1 LTSASPELTFPPV
14 PRKVATGLIRRA
26 LDRLGLRFP
35 MLFLI
40 LLFVT
45 VADMLTPDVIPFADE
60 IVLAVLTA
68 IFGLWKDR
76 RPKPGTASPAGG
88 RR

>member
-1 LTSASPELTFPPV
+1 MA
-14 PRKVATGLIRRA
+14 RKVATGLIARF
-26 LDRLGLRFP
+26 LSRLGLRFP

-40 LLFVT
+40 LLVVT
-45 VADMLTPDVIPFADE
+45 ILDVLIPDPLPFADE
-60 IVLAVLTA
+60 IVLAVLTV

-76 RPKPGTASPAGG
+76 RKTAAAPSPPPDAG